1 MALLSGFGAINYPYT
16 SMKYFVKPVSQNDII
31 LTERR
36 LMQTMEK
43 ILVKKKKIALDRRK
57 IKKSTPR
64 QGFWGI
70 ISSVTNRSSDA
81 ESK

>member
-1 MALLSGFGAINYPYT
+1 
-16 SMKYFVKPVSQNDII
+16 
-31 LTERR
+31 
-36 LMQTMEK
+36 MQTMEK

-57 IKKSTPR
+57 LKKSTPR

-81 ESK
+81 ESNYFWIYLVIYEEILSPIL